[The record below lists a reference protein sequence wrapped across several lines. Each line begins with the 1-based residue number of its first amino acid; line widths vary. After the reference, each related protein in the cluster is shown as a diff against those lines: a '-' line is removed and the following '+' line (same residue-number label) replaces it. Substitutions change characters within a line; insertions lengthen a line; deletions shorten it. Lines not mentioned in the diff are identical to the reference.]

1 MYKRHNRQGILADV
15 WQNTINEII
24 LIKELIIFALLTINY
39 FIMNKSFIK
48 GSSIYML
55 LHGLIAIILGFAFI
69 FIDTKEIASTV
80 MQIIGILIILIG
92 IIIIWRSLRINSI
105 SGGKMKYPIMMQ
117 GILLTAVGLFTT
129 LYSDLM
135 INLIMLFLGIWAI
148 ISGGFQTYYGIKAKD
163 YINSN
168 KILIINGIFLLIIG
182 FIIAFRHELF
192 LNMLGT
198 IIGVISLLTG
208 ITTLVFAW
216 MMYKMRNEFDSS
228 SDNFDDAEVIK

>member
-1 MYKRHNRQGILADV
+1 
-15 WQNTINEII
+15 
-24 LIKELIIFALLTINY
+24 
-39 FIMNKSFIK
+39 MNKSFIK

-55 LHGLIAIILGFAFI
+55 LHGLMAIILGLAFI

-80 MQIIGILIILIG
+80 MQIIGILIIFIG

-208 ITTLVFAW
+208 IITLVFAW
-216 MMYKMRNEFDSS
+216 MMYKMRNEFDSLS
-228 SDNFDDAEVIK
+228 NDFDDAEVIE

>member
-1 MYKRHNRQGILADV
+1 VYKRHNRQGILADV